1 MSRRVFLIVC
11 VFSLQLP
18 ATTAIQCYVCENEQP
33 LCHDPFEPSSGFA
46 QECPPNEVCFKK
58 MIHGSRLQTAMLLNI
73 LYHDGDN
80 TAYVAAMFPTSY
92 RAARRYAPTYRGGS
106 TSVRGRIRSPHSCG
120 GLA

>member
-1 MSRRVFLIVC
+1 MSTER
-11 VFSLQLP
+11 SLLQKD
-18 ATTAIQCYVCENEQP
+18 
-33 LCHDPFEPSSGFA
+33 DPW
-46 QECPPNEVCFKK
+46 KY
-58 MIHGSRLQTAMLLNI
+58 RLQTAMLLNI